1 MDVKKQFVQSGK
13 VKAQIDDFLAGDL
26 KRSGYVSVEVQK
38 TPMGHRVNIIAERP
52 GMIIGRHGTTIRE
65 LATTL
70 EKRFHLENVQI
81 SVTPVTVPELN
92 AKVMANRISF
102 ALERGVHFRR
112 SAFIA
117 LRQIMEAGA
126 RGAEIVLSGKLTSE
140 RSRFEKFRNGVLLK
154 AGDPYLKSVD
164 EAVTFVLLKPGLI
177 GIKVKILPPVKT
189 IDDVVVQP
197 PTTTEPA
204 PAAAAVAVTASGAT
218 EEAPAEVLE
227 PIEEASESAPAE
239 PEVQK

>member
-1 MDVKKQFVQSGK
+1 MDVKKQFVVAGK
-13 VKAQIDDFLAGDL
+13 VKAQIDDFLIEEL
-26 KRSGYVSVEVQK
+26 RRSGYVSVEVQK
-38 TPMGHRVNIIAERP
+38 TPMGHRVNITAERP

-70 EKRFHLENVQI
+70 EKKFALENVQI
-81 SVTPVTVPELN
+81 AVTPVAVPELN
-92 AKVMANRISF
+92 AKVMANRIAF

-126 RGAEIVLSGKLTSE
+126 RGAEIQLSGKLTSE

-154 AGDPYLKSVD
+154 AGDVYLKSID
-164 EAVTFVLLKPGLI
+164 EAVTFVLMKPGLI
-177 GIKVKILPPVKT
+177 GVKVKIFPPVKT

-197 PTTTEPA
+197 PMITEAIVTA
-204 PAAAAVAVTASGAT
+204 PAAPSASKPASETTPTQQIEEVPPAAT
-218 EEAPAEVLE
+218 EV
-227 PIEEASESAPAE
+227 
-239 PEVQK
+239 KT

>member
-1 MDVKKQFVQSGK
+1 MDVKKQFVGAGK
-13 VKAQIDDFLAGDL
+13 VKAQIDDFLIEEL
-26 KRSGYVSVEVQK
+26 RRSGYVSVEVQK

-70 EKRFHLENVQI
+70 EKKFGLENVQI
-81 SVTPVTVPELN
+81 AVTPVGIPELN
-92 AKVMANRISF
+92 AKVMVNRIAF

-140 RSRFEKFRNGVLLK
+140 RSRFEKFRNGVVLK

-164 EAVTFVLLKPGLI
+164 EAVTFVLMKPGLI
-177 GIKVKILPPVKT
+177 GVKVKIFPPVKT
-189 IDDVVVQP
+189 IDDVVVQ
-197 PTTTEPA
+197 A
-204 PAAAAVAVTASGAT
+204 PAVGEPVLAAPVATPPETA
-218 EEAPAEVLE
+218 
-227 PIEEASESAPAE
+227 PIEEVKEATPAKT
-239 PEVQK
+239 EVKN

>member
-1 MDVKKQFVQSGK
+1 MDVKKQFVGSGK
-13 VKAQIDDFLAGDL
+13 VKAQIDDYLIEEL
-26 KRSGYVSVEVQK
+26 RRSGYVSVEVQK

-65 LATTL
+65 LATSL
-70 EKRFHLENVQI
+70 EKKFSLENVQI
-81 SVTPVTVPELN
+81 AVTPVGVPELN
-92 AKVMANRISF
+92 AKVMANRIAF

-112 SAFIA
+112 AAFIA

-126 RGAEIVLSGKLTSE
+126 RGAEIMLSGKLTSE

-177 GIKVKILPPVKT
+177 GVKVKILPPVKT

-197 PTTTEPA
+197 PVAAEPA
-204 PAAAAVAVTASGAT
+204 PAAAATPQPGEPTAEAEPAGGT
-218 EEAPAEVLE
+218 GEE
-227 PIEEASESAPAE
+227 SPAE
-239 PEVQK
+239 PEVKS

>member
-1 MDVKKQFVQSGK
+1 MDVKKQFVAAGK
-13 VKAQIDDFLAGDL
+13 IKAQIDDFLVEEL
-26 KRSGYVSVEVQK
+26 RRSGYVSVEVQK

-70 EKRFHLENVQI
+70 EKKFALENVQI
-81 SVTPVTVPELN
+81 AVTPVTIPELN
-92 AKVMANRISF
+92 AKVMANRIAF

-164 EAVTFVLLKPGLI
+164 ESVTFVLMKPGLI
-177 GIKVKILPPVKT
+177 GVKVKILPPVKT

-197 PTTTEPA
+197 PNITEPV
-204 PAAAAVAVTASGAT
+204 PAAPIPVATIEST
-218 EEAPAEVLE
+218 PESSPAEEVE
-227 PIEEASESAPAE
+227 KAE
-239 PEVQK
+239 PANAEAET

>member
-1 MDVKKQFVQSGK
+1 MDVKKQFVGAGK
-13 VKAQIDDFLAGDL
+13 VKAQIDDFLIEEL
-26 KRSGYVSVEVQK
+26 RRSGYVSVEVQK

-70 EKRFHLENVQI
+70 EKKFALENVQI
-81 SVTPVTVPELN
+81 AVTPVGVPELN
-92 AKVMANRISF
+92 AKVMANRIAF

-112 SAFIA
+112 AAFIA

-126 RGAEIVLSGKLTSE
+126 RGAEIQLSGKLTSE

-154 AGDPYLKSVD
+154 AGDVYLKAID
-164 EAVTFVLLKPGLI
+164 EAVTFVLMKPGLI
-177 GIKVKILPPVKT
+177 GVKVKIFPPVKT

-197 PTTTEPA
+197 PTITEQALVTTPSTETAEP
-204 PAAAAVAVTASGAT
+204 T
-218 EEAPAEVLE
+218 EEAAPVEE
-227 PIEEASESAPAE
+227 IEEAAPAKTE
-239 PEVQK
+239 AKT